1 MEIINRKST
10 IIFDL
15 FDTLTD
21 HETNIS
27 NLPPTSELLGV
38 SRKEW
43 NDQLL
48 LHSRDRLVGK
58 IRDPFLIIKKM
69 ANAINPEIS
78 DSKIE
83 EVTEKRRIRFEER
96 LIKIPDENLLVL
108 EKLKSMKKKIVLLSN
123 ADVLES
129 LAWNKSPLSK
139 YFDFVFFSCDVG
151 YAKPD
156 LEIYQLCLDRISESA
171 SNCVFIGDGGSNEL
185 VAAKQ
190 SGIETIFISGIMKTY
205 LPEKVEERKKQS
217 DFHIEYLHELME
229 Q

>member
-21 HETNIS
+21 HETDIS
-27 NLPPTSELLGV
+27 NIPPTSELLGV
-38 SRKEW
+38 SRNEW

-48 LHSRDRLVGK
+48 LHSCERLIGK

-69 ANAINPEIS
+69 VHAINPEIS

-83 EVTEKRRIRFEER
+83 EIVEKRRIRFEDR
-96 LIKIPDENLLVL
+96 LIKIPQMNLLVL
-108 EKLKSMKKKIVLLSN
+108 EKLKSMNKKIVLLSN

-129 LAWNKSPLSK
+129 CAWNKSPLQK

-156 LEIYQLCLDRISESA
+156 LEIYQFCLERISEPA
-171 SNCVFIGDGGSNEL
+171 TNCVFIGDGGSNEL
-185 VAAKQ
+185 IAAKQ
-190 SGIETIFISGIMKTY
+190 SGIQTIFISGIMKTY
-205 LPEKVEERKKQS
+205 LPEKVEERKNQA
-217 DFHIEYLHELME
+217 DFHIEYLGELFE
-229 Q
+229 